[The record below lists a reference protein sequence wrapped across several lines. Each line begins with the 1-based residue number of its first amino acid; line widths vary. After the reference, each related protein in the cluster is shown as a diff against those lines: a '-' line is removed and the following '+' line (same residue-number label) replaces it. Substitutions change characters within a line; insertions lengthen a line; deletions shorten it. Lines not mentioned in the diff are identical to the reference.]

1 MESLKDQLHLKL
13 LALMTKQSLTKYL
26 LLKLLS
32 N

>member
-1 MESLKDQLHLKL
+1 MDSLEDQFHFKL